1 MAFKLYRSNF
11 INDTEYRA
19 CMMTKLSLNVN
30 RRHQPSAR
38 PLTTDMLAGPI
49 LTVMLRLALPTVAVL
64 VVQTLVGVI
73 ETYFVSSLGADVL
86 AGVAVVFPVLML
98 MQMMANGGIGGGLSS
113 AVARASGAG
122 RWQDAQAL
130 VWHGVIIA
138 GVMGAAFAAII
149 LIGGSTLYHLMGV
162 NGPARSAAV
171 AYSSVVFAGSPLIW
185 VVALLSAALRGAGDT
200 KTPARITLWGAA
212 ILLPLSP
219 ALILGWGPIP
229 SFGVAGAGVAILV
242 YYLFSTLLLVRHMRS
257 ANSVIRLS
265 PASLSLR
272 LFKDILDV
280 GLLSAIGTV
289 QINLTVA
296 VVTAAVGRFGPDAI
310 AGYGIASRLDYLQI
324 PLLFGLG
331 TAIMTM
337 VGVNL
342 GAGQVQR
349 AQRIAWIGAA
359 VAFTFTELI
368 GLSVAA
374 YPHLWLTLFSADRA
388 ILTAGASYLQNVA
401 PFYGAIGIGM
411 ALYFAGQ
418 GAKRVLWPV
427 LAGTARMA
435 IAAFAG
441 WLAVTQFDADLA
453 SLFTIVALSAFAYG
467 AITVV
472 ASLASG
478 RTTRAAAPTII

>member
-1 MAFKLYRSNF
+1 
-11 INDTEYRA
+11 
-19 CMMTKLSLNVN
+19 MMTKLLPNAN
-30 RRHQPSAR
+30 RSHEPTAKQ
-38 PLTTDMLAGPI
+38 LTTDILVGPI
-49 LTVMLRLALPTVAVL
+49 LPVMLRLALPTIAVL
-64 VVQTLVGVI
+64 VVQALVGIV

-113 AVARASGAG
+113 AISRASGAG

-138 GVMGAAFAAII
+138 AVVGAAFAAII
-149 LIGGSTLYHLMGV
+149 IIGGNALYHLMGV
-162 NGPARSAAV
+162 NGPALSAAMS
-171 AYSSVVFAGSPLIW
+171 YSNLVFVGSPLIW

-200 KTPARITLWGAA
+200 KTPARITLLGAA

-229 SFGVAGAGVAILV
+229 SFGVAGAGIAILV
-242 YYLFSTLLLVRHMRS
+242 YYLFATLLLVRHMRS
-257 ANSVIRLS
+257 ASSVIRLS
-265 PASLSLR
+265 PASLSSR
-272 LFKDILDV
+272 LFKDILGV

-296 VVTAAVGRFGPDAI
+296 VVTAVVGRFGPDAI

-331 TAIMTM
+331 TAVMTM
-337 VGVNL
+337 VGINL

-349 AQRIAWIGAA
+349 AQRITWIGAA

-368 GLSVAA
+368 GLGVAA
-374 YPHLWLTLFSADRA
+374 YPRLWLTLFSDDHA
-388 ILTAGASYLQNVA
+388 ILTAGTRYLQNVA

-441 WLAVTQFDADLA
+441 WLAVTHFDADLP
-453 SLFTIVALSAFAYG
+453 SLFKIVALSALVYG
-467 AITVV
+467 AITAV
-472 ASLASG
+472 ASL
-478 RTTRAAAPTII
+478 TIGKSSHLAISTK

>member
-1 MAFKLYRSNF
+1 
-11 INDTEYRA
+11 
-19 CMMTKLSLNVN
+19 MMTKLLPNVS
-30 RRHQPSAR
+30 RSHEPTAR
-38 PLTTDMLAGPI
+38 QLTTDMLAGPI
-49 LTVMLRLALPTVAVL
+49 LPVMLRLALPTVAVM

-122 RWQDAQAL
+122 QWQDAQAL

-149 LIGGSTLYHLMGV
+149 LIGGDTLYHLMGV
-162 NGPARSAAV
+162 KGPALAAAV
-171 AYSSVVFAGSPLIW
+171 IYSSVVFAGAPLIW

-200 KTPARITLWGAA
+200 KTPARITLLGAA

-229 SFGVAGAGVAILV
+229 SFGVAGAGLAILV
-242 YYLFSTLLLVRHMRS
+242 YYLFATLLLVRHMRS
-257 ANSVIRLS
+257 AKSVIRLS
-265 PASLSLR
+265 TAPLRSR
-272 LFKDILDV
+272 LFKDILGV

-342 GAGQVQR
+342 GAKQVRR
-349 AQRIAWIGAA
+349 AQRIAWVGAA

-368 GLSVAA
+368 GLGVAA
-374 YPHLWLTLFSADRA
+374 YPRLWLSLFSDDHA
-388 ILTAGASYLQNVA
+388 ILSAGTRYLQNVA
-401 PFYGAIGIGM
+401 PFYGSIGIGM

-435 IAAFAG
+435 IAALVG
-441 WLAVTQFDADLA
+441 WLAVTQFDADLS
-453 SLFTIVALSAFAYG
+453 SLFKIVALSAFVYG
-467 AITVV
+467 AITVA
-472 ASLASG
+472 ASLGIG
-478 RTTRAAAPTII
+478 RSNRLAISTGA